1 VSDEEAER
9 LYAEAGNALLAGRL
23 EEAERGARGALALA
37 PELASV
43 HYLLGS
49 VLIERGEYAKALDAL
64 DACLERRPG
73 HPLLQHARV
82 GHALCRARTDFVDPP
97 RERLRGAAPRISV
110 VVCSITPSKFERVAA
125 NYAALL
131 AGLDHEIVGVHDAR
145 SLAEGYNR
153 GVRRARGEILVFS
166 HDDIE
171 IVAPDFA
178 AKLVN
183 RLSDFALVGVAGT
196 DRVCGGSWIDA
207 GWPYLHGQIGM
218 PERGGRGIVATAY
231 LLSGASASPMQALDG
246 VFFACRRAVIE
257 KLAFDERTFDDWHLY
272 DLDFSY
278 SAAVAGFPVAVANDI
293 LLVHQS
299 AGKFSGTWL
308 EHARRFV
315 AKHRVADPSSY
326 SFKGMALPSAVLRS
340 AQEWRAWTHYMIGG
354 R

>member
-1 VSDEEAER
+1 MSEDEAER
-9 LYAEAGNALLAGRL
+9 LYAEAGHALLAGRL
-23 EEAERGARGALALA
+23 QEAERCARKAVALA
-37 PELASV
+37 PGLPSV

-49 VLIERGEYAKALDAL
+49 VLIEQGEYAKALGAL
-64 DACLERRPG
+64 DACLERKPD
-73 HPLLQHARV
+73 HPLLQHALV
-82 GHALCRARTDFVDPP
+82 GRALCRARTTFVEPP
-97 RERLRGAAPRISV
+97 RERLQAAAPAITV
-110 VVCSITPSKFERVAA
+110 IVCSITPSKYERVTA

-183 RLSDFALVGVAGT
+183 RLSDIALVGVAGT

-207 GWPYLHGQIGM
+207 GWPHVHGQIGM

-246 VFFACRRAVIE
+246 VFFACRRAVAE
-257 KLAFDERTFDDWHLY
+257 KIPFDEVTFDDWHLY

-278 SAAVAGFPVAVANDI
+278 SAAVAGFRVAVANDI

-299 AGKFSGTWL
+299 AGKFSSTWL
-308 EHARRFV
+308 DHARRFV
-315 AKHRVADPSSY
+315 AKHKVADPRTY
-326 SFKGMALPSAVLRS
+326 AFKGMGLPSSVLRS
-340 AQEWRAWTHYMIGG
+340 AQEWRAWTHYMIDG